1 VEKGE
6 RSINLYNKNLYKSYE
21 KGFISNVIDNWDI
34 ILKDNT
40 TNLSNFKEVLEK
52 QGIYTKVEAS
62 KKQIFFSKENNFA
75 GDNKKAV
82 SLYRIA
88 GILDSQFKNAKEKN
102 FFDYDLSLEIL
113 LNKELDLSKRKQL
126 EKEYNFSII
135 REKKD
140 PVKELELKLNK
151 ELVKKGIEDYNKSI
165 DEELKKYFKPI
176 EFGKTEREREHF
188 NIRYKEVNGY
198 FSNKVKDF
206 MLEEL
211 TKNIKEDSINKA
223 TADYFK
229 KTFKNLTEDY
239 TVEELQDSKLVK
251 NNASIEIFKDQFFK
265 EVPSTSQIEKASI
278 EELKKMQKDISKNM
292 EKSQEEIKEF
302 FEELPAFKKKKEL
315 ENNINTML
323 GTWDKDS
330 SLGIKLDDI
339 YTYIKKEFIEYTKD
353 KELED
358 KELNQYR
365 LDLEK
370 TRETYWD
377 SSSEEEE
384 REEEKEEVKKK
395 EEEKVV
401 TVKTK
406 PRKSVLE
413 EALEATI
420 KEKEKLLKEQQEKDK
435 EELEKSTNREQEIKK
450 GNNEDYEY

>member
-1 VEKGE
+1 M
-6 RSINLYNKNLYKSYE
+6 YKSFE
-21 KGFISNVIDNWDI
+21 KGFIANVIDKWDS
-34 ILKDNT
+34 ILKDDT
-40 TNLSNFKEVLEK
+40 TNLTNFKEVLKK

-62 KKQIFFSKENNFA
+62 KKQIFFSKEDNFT
-75 GDNKKAV
+75 GDNKKVV

-102 FFDYDLSLEIL
+102 FFDYDLSIKIL
-113 LNKELDLSKRKQL
+113 LDKKLELIKRKEL
-126 EKEYNFSII
+126 EKEYNFSNI

-151 ELVKKGIEDYNKSI
+151 ELVKKGIEDYKNNI
-165 DEELKKYFKPI
+165 DKQIQDYFKI
-176 EFGKTEREREHF
+176 SQFGKTEREKEHF

-206 MLEEL
+206 MLEEI

-223 TADYFK
+223 TATYLK
-229 KTFKNLTEDY
+229 NTFKNLSEDY

-251 NNASIEIFKDQFFK
+251 NNASIEIFKEQFYK
-265 EVPSTSQIEKASI
+265 EVPNTYQIEKASI
-278 EELKKMQKDISKNM
+278 KELQKMQKDISKNL

-330 SLGIKLDDI
+330 SLGTALDNI
-339 YTYIKKEFIEYTKD
+339 YTYMKKEFIEYTKD
-353 KELED
+353 KDLED

-370 TRETYWD
+370 TRETWYWD
-377 SSSEEEE
+377 TFSEEEEE

-401 TVKTK
+401 AVKPK

-420 KEKEKLLKEQQEKDK
+420 KEKEKLLREQQEK
-435 EELEKSTNREQEIKK
+435 EELEKSTNKVEDIKK
-450 GNNEDYEY
+450 EKGYEYEH

>member
-1 VEKGE
+1 M
-6 RSINLYNKNLYKSYE
+6 
-21 KGFISNVIDNWDI
+21 
-34 ILKDNT
+34 
-40 TNLSNFKEVLEK
+40 
-52 QGIYTKVEAS
+52 EAS
-62 KKQIFFSKENNFA
+62 KKQIFFSRENNFA
-75 GDNKKAV
+75 GENKKVV
-82 SLYRIA
+82 SLYKVA
-88 GILDSQFKNAKEKN
+88 GILDNQFKNAKKKN
-102 FFDYDLSLEIL
+102 FFDYDLSIKIL
-113 LNKELDLSKRKQL
+113 LDKELELSKRKKL
-126 EKEYNFSII
+126 EKEYNFSNIK
-135 REKKD
+135 EKKD

-151 ELVKKGIEDYNKSI
+151 ELVKKDIEDYKNNI
-165 DEELKKYFKPI
+165 DKQIENYFKI
-176 EFGKTEREREHF
+176 SEFGKTEREKEHF
-188 NIRYKEVNGY
+188 NTKYKEVNGY

-206 MLEEL
+206 MLEEI

-223 TADYFK
+223 TATYLK
-229 KTFKNLTEDY
+229 NTFKNLAEDC
-239 TVEELQDSKLVK
+239 TVEKLQDSKLVK
-251 NNASIEIFKDQFFK
+251 DNASTEIFKDQFYK
-265 EVPSTSQIEKASI
+265 KVPSTMEIEKANI

-370 TRETYWD
+370 TRETFYWD
-377 SSSEEEE
+377 TSSEEEE

-401 TVKTK
+401 TVKSK

-420 KEKEKLLKEQQEKDK
+420 KEKEKLLREQQEKDK
-435 EELEKSTNREQEIKK
+435 EELEKSTNRDQEIKK

>member
-1 VEKGE
+1 M
-6 RSINLYNKNLYKSYE
+6 YKSFE

-62 KKQIFFSKENNFA
+62 KKQIFFSKENNFT
-75 GDNKKAV
+75 GDNKKVV

-102 FFDYDLSLEIL
+102 FFDYDLSIKIL
-113 LNKELDLSKRKQL
+113 LDKELELSKRKKL
-126 EKEYNFSII
+126 EKEYNFSNI

-151 ELVKKGIEDYNKSI
+151 ELVKKGIEDYKNNI
-165 DEELKKYFKPI
+165 DKQMQDYFKI
-176 EFGKTEREREHF
+176 SEFGKTEREKEHF
-188 NIRYKEVNGY
+188 NIRYKEENGY
-198 FSNKVKDF
+198 FFNKVKDF
-206 MLEEL
+206 MLDEMAKDVKTEC
-211 TKNIKEDSINKA
+211 INKA
-223 TADYFK
+223 TANYLK
-229 KTFKNLTEDY
+229 ETFKNLTSDY
-239 TVEELQDSKLVK
+239 TVEELQNSKIVID
-251 NNASIEIFKDQFFK
+251 NATIEILKDKFYK
-265 EVPSTSQIEKASI
+265 VPTTKDIEKANL

-292 EKSQEEIKEF
+292 EKSQEEIKNF

-330 SLGIKLDDI
+330 SLGIALDNI

-353 KELED
+353 KDLED
-358 KELNQYR
+358 KELNEYR
-365 LDLEK
+365 LELK
-370 TRETYWD
+370 NPRETWYWD
-377 SSSEEEE
+377 TSSDEEE

-401 TVKTK
+401 TVKPK

-420 KEKEKLLKEQQEKDK
+420 KDKEKLLREQREQQEK
-435 EELEKSTNREQEIKK
+435 EELEKSTNKKDKEVKK
-450 GNNEDYEY
+450 GYDHEY

>member
-1 VEKGE
+1 M
-6 RSINLYNKNLYKSYE
+6 
-21 KGFISNVIDNWDI
+21 
-34 ILKDNT
+34 
-40 TNLSNFKEVLEK
+40 
-52 QGIYTKVEAS
+52 EAS
-62 KKQIFFSKENNFA
+62 KKQIFFSRENNFT
-75 GDNKKAV
+75 GDNKKVV

-102 FFDYDLSLEIL
+102 FFDYDLSIKIL
-113 LNKELDLSKRKQL
+113 LDKELELSKRKKL
-126 EKEYNFSII
+126 EKEYNFSNIK
-135 REKKD
+135 EKKD

-151 ELVKKGIEDYNKSI
+151 ELVKKDIEDYKINI
-165 DEELKKYFKPI
+165 DKQIENYFKGI

-315 ENNINTML
+315 ENNINNML

-370 TRETYWD
+370 TRETWYWD

-420 KEKEKLLKEQQEKDK
+420 KEKAKLLKEQQEKDK
-435 EELEKSTNREQEIKK
+435 EELEKSTNKVEDIKK
-450 GNNEDYEY
+450 EKGYDYEH

>member
-1 VEKGE
+1 M
-6 RSINLYNKNLYKSYE
+6 YKSYE
-21 KGFISNVIDNWDI
+21 KGFINKVIEQWDT
-34 ILKDNT
+34 ILKDDT
-40 TNLSNFKEVLEK
+40 TNLNNFKEVLEK

-62 KKQIFFSKENNFA
+62 KKQIFFSKENNFS
-75 GDNKKAV
+75 GDNKKVV
-82 SLYRIA
+82 SLYKIA

-113 LNKELDLSKRKQL
+113 LNKELELSKRKEL
-126 EKEYNFSII
+126 EKEYNFSNIK
-135 REKKD
+135 EKKD

-151 ELVKKGIEDYNKSI
+151 ELVKKGIEDYKNNI
-165 DEELKKYFKPI
+165 DKQIQDYFKII
-176 EFGKTEREREHF
+176 EFGKTEREKEHF

-206 MLEEL
+206 MLEEI
-211 TKNIKEDSINKA
+211 TKNIKEDSLNKA
-223 TADYFK
+223 TATYLK
-229 KTFKNLTEDY
+229 NTFKNLAEDC
-239 TVEELQDSKLVK
+239 TVEKLQNSKLVK
-251 NNASIEIFKDQFFK
+251 NNASIEIFKDQFYK

-278 EELKKMQKDISKNM
+278 EELKKMQKDISKNL
-292 EKSQEEIKEF
+292 EKSQEEIKKF

-370 TRETYWD
+370 TRETWYWD

-384 REEEKEEVKKK
+384 KEEEKEEVKKK

-435 EELEKSTNREQEIKK
+435 EELEKSTNKVEDIKK
-450 GNNEDYEY
+450 EKGYDYEH

>member
-1 VEKGE
+1 M
-6 RSINLYNKNLYKSYE
+6 YKSYE

-102 FFDYDLSLEIL
+102 FFDYDLSIKIL
-113 LNKELDLSKRKQL
+113 LDKELELSKRKKL
-126 EKEYNFSII
+126 EKEYNFSNI

-176 EFGKTEREREHF
+176 EFGKTEREKEHF
-188 NIRYKEVNGY
+188 NIKYKEQNGY
-198 FSNKVKDF
+198 FFNKVKDF
-206 MLEEL
+206 ILEEI
-211 TKNIKEDSINKA
+211 TENVKEASVNKA
-223 TADYFK
+223 TATYLK
-229 KTFKNLTEDY
+229 NTFKNLTEDY
-239 TVEELQDSKLVK
+239 TVEELQNSKLVK
-251 NNASIEIFKDQFFK
+251 DNASIEIFKDQFYK
-265 EVPSTSQIEKASI
+265 EVPSAMEIEKASLK
-278 EELKKMQKDISKNM
+278 ELKKMQKDISKNM

-339 YTYIKKEFIEYTKD
+339 YTYMKKEFIEYTKD
-353 KELED
+353 KDLED

-370 TRETYWD
+370 TRQTFYWD
-377 SSSEEEE
+377 TDTSSEEE

-401 TVKTK
+401 TFKPK
-406 PRKSVLE
+406 PRKSVIE
-413 EALEATI
+413 EAIEATI
-420 KEKEKLLKEQQEKDK
+420 KEKEKLLREQQEKEG
-435 EELEKSTNREQEIKK
+435 EELEKSTNKVEDIKK
-450 GNNEDYEY
+450 EKGYDYEH

>member
-1 VEKGE
+1 M
-6 RSINLYNKNLYKSYE
+6 YKSFE

-52 QGIYTKVEAS
+52 QGIYTKVEPS

-75 GDNKKAV
+75 GENKKAV

-113 LNKELDLSKRKQL
+113 LNKELELSKKKEL
-126 EKEYNFSII
+126 EKEYNFSNIK
-135 REKKD
+135 EKKD

-151 ELVKKGIEDYNKSI
+151 ELVKKSIEDYNKSI

-176 EFGKTEREREHF
+176 EFGNTEKEKEHF

-206 MLEEL
+206 MLEEI

-239 TVEELQDSKLVK
+239 TVEELQKSKLVK
-251 NNASIEIFKDQFFK
+251 NNANIEILKDQFYK
-265 EVPSTSQIEKASI
+265 ELPSTSQIEKASLK
-278 EELKKMQKDISKNM
+278 ELKKMQKEISVNI
-292 EKSQEEIKEF
+292 EKSEEEIKNF

-315 ENNINTML
+315 ENNINNML
-323 GTWDKDS
+323 GSWNKDS
-330 SLGIKLDDI
+330 GLGTSLDNI
-339 YTYIKKEFIEYTKD
+339 YSYMKKEFIEYTKD
-353 KELED
+353 KDLED

-370 TRETYWD
+370 TRETWYWD

-384 REEEKEEVKKK
+384 DREEEKEEVKKK

-401 TVKTK
+401 TVKQK
-406 PRKSVLE
+406 PRKSVLV

-420 KEKEKLLKEQQEKDK
+420 KDKEKLLKEQQEKDK
-435 EELEKSTNREQEIKK
+435 EELEKSTNRDQEIKK

>member
-1 VEKGE
+1 M
-6 RSINLYNKNLYKSYE
+6 
-21 KGFISNVIDNWDI
+21 
-34 ILKDNT
+34 
-40 TNLSNFKEVLEK
+40 LEK
-52 QGIYTKVEAS
+52 KGIYTKVAPE

-75 GDNKKAV
+75 GDNKKVV
-82 SLYRIA
+82 SLYKIA

-102 FFDYDLSLEIL
+102 FFDYDLSIKIL
-113 LNKELDLSKRKQL
+113 LDKELELSKRKEL
-126 EKEYNFSII
+126 EKEYNFSNIK
-135 REKKD
+135 EKKD

-151 ELVKKGIEDYNKSI
+151 ELVKKGIEDYKNNI
-165 DEELKKYFKPI
+165 DKQIQDYFKII
-176 EFGKTEREREHF
+176 EFGKTEREKEHF
-188 NIRYKEVNGY
+188 NTRYKEVNGY

-206 MLEEL
+206 MLEEI
-211 TKNIKEDSINKA
+211 TKNIKEDSLNKA
-223 TADYFK
+223 TATYLK
-229 KTFKNLTEDY
+229 NTFKNLAEDC
-239 TVEELQDSKLVK
+239 TVEKLQNSKLVK
-251 NNASIEIFKDQFFK
+251 NNANIEILKDQFYK
-265 EVPSTSQIEKASI
+265 KVPSTMEIEKASI
-278 EELKKMQKDISKNM
+278 EELKKMQKDISKNV

-315 ENNINTML
+315 ENNINNML
-323 GTWDKDS
+323 GSWDKNS
-330 SLGIKLDDI
+330 SLGTALDNI
-339 YTYIKKEFIEYTKD
+339 YTYMKKEFIEYTKD
-353 KELED
+353 KNLED

-370 TRETYWD
+370 TRETWYWD

-435 EELEKSTNREQEIKK
+435 EELEKSTNKVEDIKK
-450 GNNEDYEY
+450 EKGYDYEH

>member
-1 VEKGE
+1 ME
-6 RSINLYNKNLYKSYE
+6 
-21 KGFISNVIDNWDI
+21 
-34 ILKDNT
+34 
-40 TNLSNFKEVLEK
+40 
-52 QGIYTKVEAS
+52 
-62 KKQIFFSKENNFA
+62 
-75 GDNKKAV
+75 
-82 SLYRIA
+82 
-88 GILDSQFKNAKEKN
+88 
-102 FFDYDLSLEIL
+102 
-113 LNKELDLSKRKQL
+113 LSKRKEL
-126 EKEYNFSII
+126 EKEYNFSNI

-140 PVKELELKLNK
+140 PAKELELKLNK
-151 ELVKKGIEDYNKSI
+151 ELVKKSIEDYNKSI

-176 EFGKTEREREHF
+176 EFGKTEREKEHF
-188 NIRYKEVNGY
+188 NIKYKEINGY

-206 MLEEL
+206 MLEEI

-223 TADYFK
+223 TATYLK
-229 KTFKNLTEDY
+229 NTFKNLAEDC
-239 TVEELQDSKLVK
+239 TVEKLQDSKLVK
-251 NNASIEIFKDQFFK
+251 DNASIEIFKDQFYK
-265 EVPSTSQIEKASI
+265 EVPSTMEIEKASLK
-278 EELKKMQKDISKNM
+278 ELKEMQKDISKNM
-292 EKSQEEIKEF
+292 EKSQEEIKKF

-339 YTYIKKEFIEYTKD
+339 YTYIKKEFIEYTKN
-353 KELED
+353 KNLED

-370 TRETYWD
+370 PRQTYWD

-384 REEEKEEVKKK
+384 KEEEKEEVKKK

-401 TVKTK
+401 TVKQK

-435 EELEKSTNREQEIKK
+435 EELEKITNRDQEIKK

>member
-1 VEKGE
+1 M
-6 RSINLYNKNLYKSYE
+6 
-21 KGFISNVIDNWDI
+21 
-34 ILKDNT
+34 
-40 TNLSNFKEVLEK
+40 
-52 QGIYTKVEAS
+52 EAS

-75 GDNKKAV
+75 GENKKVV
-82 SLYRIA
+82 SLYKIA

-113 LNKELDLSKRKQL
+113 LNKELELSKRKEL
-126 EKEYNFSII
+126 EKEYNFSNIK
-135 REKKD
+135 EKKD

-151 ELVKKGIEDYNKSI
+151 ELVKKGIEDYKNNI
-165 DEELKKYFKPI
+165 DKQIQDYFKII
-176 EFGKTEREREHF
+176 EFGKTEREKEHF

-206 MLEEL
+206 MLEEI
-211 TKNIKEDSINKA
+211 TKNIKKDSINKA
-223 TADYFK
+223 TATYLK
-229 KTFKNLTEDY
+229 NTFKNLTEDY
-239 TVEELQDSKLVK
+239 TVEELQNSKLVK
-251 NNASIEIFKDQFFK
+251 DNASIEIFKDQFYK
-265 EVPSTSQIEKASI
+265 ELPSTSQIEKASLK
-278 EELKKMQKDISKNM
+278 ELKELQKDISKNM
-292 EKSQEEIKEF
+292 EKSQEEIKDF

-353 KELED
+353 KDLED

-370 TRETYWD
+370 PRQTYWD

-384 REEEKEEVKKK
+384 KEEEKEEVKKK

-401 TVKTK
+401 TVKQK

-413 EALEATI
+413 EAIEATI

-435 EELEKSTNREQEIKK
+435 EELEKSTNRDQEIKK

>member
-1 VEKGE
+1 M
-6 RSINLYNKNLYKSYE
+6 
-21 KGFISNVIDNWDI
+21 
-34 ILKDNT
+34 
-40 TNLSNFKEVLEK
+40 
-52 QGIYTKVEAS
+52 
-62 KKQIFFSKENNFA
+62 
-75 GDNKKAV
+75 
-82 SLYRIA
+82 
-88 GILDSQFKNAKEKN
+88 
-102 FFDYDLSLEIL
+102 
-113 LNKELDLSKRKQL
+113 
-126 EKEYNFSII
+126 
-135 REKKD
+135 
-140 PVKELELKLNK
+140 ELKLNK
-151 ELVKKGIEDYNKSI
+151 ELVKKVIENYNKSI

-176 EFGKTEREREHF
+176 EFGKTEREKEHF
-188 NIRYKEVNGY
+188 NIKYKEVNGY

-206 MLEEL
+206 MLEEI

-223 TADYFK
+223 TATYLK
-229 KTFKNLTEDY
+229 NTFKNLTEDY

-251 NNASIEIFKDQFFK
+251 NNASIEIFKDQFYK
-265 EVPSTSQIEKASI
+265 EVPSAMEIEKASLK
-278 EELKKMQKDISKNM
+278 ELKKMQKDISKNT

-339 YTYIKKEFIEYTKD
+339 YTYIKKEFIEYTKN
-353 KELED
+353 KNLED

-370 TRETYWD
+370 PRQTWYWD
-377 SSSEEEE
+377 ISSEEE

-401 TVKTK
+401 TVKPK

-435 EELEKSTNREQEIKK
+435 EELEKITNRDQEIKK
-450 GNNEDYEY
+450 GYDYEH

>member
-1 VEKGE
+1 M
-6 RSINLYNKNLYKSYE
+6 
-21 KGFISNVIDNWDI
+21 
-34 ILKDNT
+34 
-40 TNLSNFKEVLEK
+40 
-52 QGIYTKVEAS
+52 
-62 KKQIFFSKENNFA
+62 
-75 GDNKKAV
+75 
-82 SLYRIA
+82 
-88 GILDSQFKNAKEKN
+88 
-102 FFDYDLSLEIL
+102 
-113 LNKELDLSKRKQL
+113 
-126 EKEYNFSII
+126 
-135 REKKD
+135 
-140 PVKELELKLNK
+140 ELKLNK
-151 ELVKKGIEDYNKSI
+151 ELVKKVIENYNKSI

-176 EFGKTEREREHF
+176 EFGKTEREKEHF
-188 NIRYKEVNGY
+188 NIKYKEVNGY

-206 MLEEL
+206 MLEEI

-223 TADYFK
+223 TATYLK
-229 KTFKNLTEDY
+229 NTFKNLTEDY

-251 NNASIEIFKDQFFK
+251 NNASIEIFKDQFYK
-265 EVPSTSQIEKASI
+265 EVPSAMEIEKASLK
-278 EELKKMQKDISKNM
+278 ELKKMQKDISKNT

-339 YTYIKKEFIEYTKD
+339 YTYMKKEFIEYTKD
-353 KELED
+353 KDLED

-370 TRETYWD
+370 TRQTFYWD
-377 SSSEEEE
+377 TDTSSEEE

-401 TVKTK
+401 TVKPK
-406 PRKSVLE
+406 SRKSVLE

-435 EELEKSTNREQEIKK
+435 EELEKSTNRDQEIKK

>member
-1 VEKGE
+1 M
-6 RSINLYNKNLYKSYE
+6 
-21 KGFISNVIDNWDI
+21 
-34 ILKDNT
+34 
-40 TNLSNFKEVLEK
+40 
-52 QGIYTKVEAS
+52 EAS

-75 GDNKKAV
+75 GENKKVV
-82 SLYRIA
+82 SLYKIA

-102 FFDYDLSLEIL
+102 FFDYDLSIKIL
-113 LNKELDLSKRKQL
+113 LDKELELSKRKEL
-126 EKEYNFSII
+126 EKEYNFSNI

-140 PVKELELKLNK
+140 PIKELELKLNK

-165 DEELKKYFKPI
+165 DEKLKKYFKPI
-176 EFGKTEREREHF
+176 EFGKTEREKEHF
-188 NIRYKEVNGY
+188 NIRYKEENGY
-198 FSNKVKDF
+198 FFNKVKDF
-206 MLEEL
+206 MLEET
-211 TKNIKEDSINKA
+211 TKNVKENSINKA

-229 KTFKNLTEDY
+229 KTFKNLAEDY
-239 TVEELQDSKLVK
+239 TVEELQNSKLVK
-251 NNASIEIFKDQFFK
+251 NNANIEILKDQFYK

-302 FEELPAFKKKKEL
+302 FKELPAFKKKEEI

-339 YTYIKKEFIEYTKD
+339 YTYIKKEFTEYTKD
-353 KELED
+353 KVLED
-358 KELNQYR
+358 KELNEYR
-365 LDLEK
+365 LELERP
-370 TRETYWD
+370 RETWYWV
-377 SSSEEEE
+377 SSSGEED

-401 TVKTK
+401 TVKPK

-413 EALEATI
+413 EAIEATI

-435 EELEKSTNREQEIKK
+435 EELEKSTNRDQEIKK

>member
-1 VEKGE
+1 M
-6 RSINLYNKNLYKSYE
+6 YKSYE
-21 KGFISNVIDNWDI
+21 KGFIANVIDKWDS
-34 ILKDNT
+34 ILKDDT
-40 TNLSNFKEVLEK
+40 TNLTNFKEVLKK

-62 KKQIFFSKENNFA
+62 KKQIFFSKEDNFT
-75 GDNKKAV
+75 GDNKKVV

-102 FFDYDLSLEIL
+102 TFDYDLSLEIL
-113 LNKELDLSKRKQL
+113 ANKELELSKRKEL

-151 ELVKKGIEDYNKSI
+151 ELVKKSIEDYKNNI
-165 DEELKKYFKPI
+165 DKQIQDYFKPI
-176 EFGKTEREREHF
+176 EFGKTEREKEHF
-188 NIRYKEVNGY
+188 NIKYKEQNGY
-198 FSNKVKDF
+198 FFNKVKDF
-206 MLEEL
+206 ILEET
-211 TKNIKEDSINKA
+211 TKNVKEDSINKA

-229 KTFKNLTEDY
+229 KTFKNLAEDY

-251 NNASIEIFKDQFFK
+251 NNATIEIFKDQFFK
-265 EVPSTSQIEKASI
+265 EFPSTSQIEKASI
-278 EELKKMQKDISKNM
+278 EELKKMQKEISVNI
-292 EKSQEEIKEF
+292 EKTEEEIKEF
-302 FEELPAFKKKKEL
+302 FEELPAFKKKEEI
-315 ENNINTML
+315 ENNINNIL

-353 KELED
+353 KVLED
-358 KELNQYR
+358 KELSEYK
-365 LDLEK
+365 LELERP
-370 TRETYWD
+370 RETWYWD
-377 SSSEEEE
+377 SSSSEEED

-401 TVKTK
+401 TFKPK

-420 KEKEKLLKEQQEKDK
+420 KEKEKLLRDQQEKEK
-435 EELEKSTNREQEIKK
+435 EELEKSTNKENKEIKK
-450 GNNEDYEY
+450 GYDYEH

>member
-1 VEKGE
+1 M
-6 RSINLYNKNLYKSYE
+6 YKSFE
-21 KGFISNVIDNWDI
+21 KGFIANVIDKWDS
-34 ILKDNT
+34 ILKDDT
-40 TNLSNFKEVLEK
+40 TNLTNFKEVLKK

-62 KKQIFFSKENNFA
+62 KKQIFFSKEDNFT
-75 GDNKKAV
+75 GDNKKVV

-102 FFDYDLSLEIL
+102 FFDYDLSIKIL
-113 LNKELDLSKRKQL
+113 LDKELELSKRKEL
-126 EKEYNFSII
+126 EKEYNFSNIK
-135 REKKD
+135 EKKD

-151 ELVKKGIEDYNKSI
+151 ELVKKGIEDYKSNI
-165 DEELKKYFKPI
+165 DNQIEDYFKI
-176 EFGKTEREREHF
+176 SQFGKTEREKEHF

-206 MLEEL
+206 MLEEI

-223 TADYFK
+223 TATYLK
-229 KTFKNLTEDY
+229 NTFKNLAEDC
-239 TVEELQDSKLVK
+239 TVEKLQDSKLVK
-251 NNASIEIFKDQFFK
+251 NNASIEIFKDQFYK
-265 EVPSTSQIEKASI
+265 KVPSTMEIEKASI

-302 FEELPAFKKKKEL
+302 FKELPAFKKKEEI

-339 YTYIKKEFIEYTKD
+339 YNYMKKEFIEYTKD
-353 KELED
+353 KDLED

-370 TRETYWD
+370 PRQTYWD

-384 REEEKEEVKKK
+384 KEEEKEEVKKK

-401 TVKTK
+401 TVKQK

-420 KEKEKLLKEQQEKDK
+420 KEKEKLLRDQQEKEK
-435 EELEKSTNREQEIKK
+435 EELEKSTNKENKEIKK
-450 GNNEDYEY
+450 GYDYEH

>member
-1 VEKGE
+1 ME
-6 RSINLYNKNLYKSYE
+6 
-21 KGFISNVIDNWDI
+21 
-34 ILKDNT
+34 
-40 TNLSNFKEVLEK
+40 
-52 QGIYTKVEAS
+52 
-62 KKQIFFSKENNFA
+62 
-75 GDNKKAV
+75 
-82 SLYRIA
+82 
-88 GILDSQFKNAKEKN
+88 
-102 FFDYDLSLEIL
+102 
-113 LNKELDLSKRKQL
+113 LSKRKEL
-126 EKEYNFSII
+126 EKEYNFSNI

-140 PVKELELKLNK
+140 PAKELELKLNK
-151 ELVKKGIEDYNKSI
+151 ELVKKSIEDYNKSI

-176 EFGKTEREREHF
+176 EFGKTEREKEHF
-188 NIRYKEVNGY
+188 NIKYKEINGY

-206 MLEEL
+206 MLEEI

-223 TADYFK
+223 TATYLK
-229 KTFKNLTEDY
+229 NTFKNLAEDC
-239 TVEELQDSKLVK
+239 TVEKLQDSKLVK
-251 NNASIEIFKDQFFK
+251 DNASIEIFKDQFYK
-265 EVPSTSQIEKASI
+265 EVPSTMEIEKASLK
-278 EELKKMQKDISKNM
+278 ELKEMQKDISKNM
-292 EKSQEEIKEF
+292 EKSQEEIKKF

-370 TRETYWD
+370 PRQTYWD

-401 TVKTK
+401 TFKPK

-420 KEKEKLLKEQQEKDK
+420 KDKEKLLREQQEKEK
-435 EELEKSTNREQEIKK
+435 EELEKSTNKENKEIKK
-450 GNNEDYEY
+450 GYDYEH

>member
-1 VEKGE
+1 M
-6 RSINLYNKNLYKSYE
+6 
-21 KGFISNVIDNWDI
+21 
-34 ILKDNT
+34 
-40 TNLSNFKEVLEK
+40 
-52 QGIYTKVEAS
+52 
-62 KKQIFFSKENNFA
+62 
-75 GDNKKAV
+75 
-82 SLYRIA
+82 
-88 GILDSQFKNAKEKN
+88 
-102 FFDYDLSLEIL
+102 
-113 LNKELDLSKRKQL
+113 
-126 EKEYNFSII
+126 
-135 REKKD
+135 
-140 PVKELELKLNK
+140 ELKLNK
-151 ELVKKGIEDYNKSI
+151 ELVKKVIENYNKSI

-176 EFGKTEREREHF
+176 EFGKTEREKEHF
-188 NIRYKEVNGY
+188 NIKYKEVNGY

-265 EVPSTSQIEKASI
+265 EVPSLSEIEKASLK
-278 EELKKMQKDISKNM
+278 ELKKMQKDISKNM

-330 SLGIKLDDI
+330 SLGIKLDYI
-339 YTYIKKEFIEYTKD
+339 YTYMKKEFIEYTKD
-353 KELED
+353 KDLED

-370 TRETYWD
+370 TRQTFYWD
-377 SSSEEEE
+377 TDTSSEEE

-401 TVKTK
+401 TVKPK

-420 KEKEKLLKEQQEKDK
+420 KEKEKLLREQQEKEK
-435 EELEKSTNREQEIKK
+435 EELEKSTNKENKEIKK
-450 GNNEDYEY
+450 GYDYEH

>member
-1 VEKGE
+1 M
-6 RSINLYNKNLYKSYE
+6 YKSFE

-52 QGIYTKVEAS
+52 KGIYTKVVPE
-62 KKQIFFSKENNFA
+62 KKQIFFSREDNFS
-75 GDNKKAV
+75 GENKKVV
-82 SLYRIA
+82 SLYKVA
-88 GILDSQFKNAKEKN
+88 GILDNQFKNAKEKN
-102 FFDYDLSLEIL
+102 FFDYDLSIKIL
-113 LNKELDLSKRKQL
+113 LDKELELSKRKQL
-126 EKEYNFSII
+126 EKEYNFSNIK
-135 REKKD
+135 EKKD

-151 ELVKKGIEDYNKSI
+151 ELVKKSIEDYNKSI

-176 EFGKTEREREHF
+176 EFGKTEREKEHF

-206 MLEEL
+206 MLEEI
-211 TKNIKEDSINKA
+211 TKNIKEDSLNKA
-223 TADYFK
+223 TATYLK
-229 KTFKNLTEDY
+229 NTFKNLAEDC
-239 TVEELQDSKLVK
+239 TVEKLQNSKLVK
-251 NNASIEIFKDQFFK
+251 NNANIEILKDQFYK
-265 EVPSTSQIEKASI
+265 EVPSTMEIEKASI
-278 EELKKMQKDISKNM
+278 EKLKKMQKDISKNM

-315 ENNINTML
+315 ENNINNML
-323 GTWDKDS
+323 GSWDKNS
-330 SLGIKLDDI
+330 SLGTALDNI
-339 YTYIKKEFIEYTKD
+339 YTYMKKEFIEYTKD
-353 KELED
+353 KNLED

-370 TRETYWD
+370 TRETFYWD

-384 REEEKEEVKKK
+384 DREEEKEEVKKK

-420 KEKEKLLKEQQEKDK
+420 KEKEKLLKEQQKKDK
-435 EELEKSTNREQEIKK
+435 EELEKSTNKVEDIKK
-450 GNNEDYEY
+450 EKGYNYEH

>member
-1 VEKGE
+1 M
-6 RSINLYNKNLYKSYE
+6 
-21 KGFISNVIDNWDI
+21 
-34 ILKDNT
+34 
-40 TNLSNFKEVLEK
+40 LEK
-52 QGIYTKVEAS
+52 KGIYTKVAPE

-75 GDNKKAV
+75 GDNKKVV
-82 SLYRIA
+82 SLYKIA

-102 FFDYDLSLEIL
+102 FFDYDLSIKIL
-113 LNKELDLSKRKQL
+113 LDKELELSKRKKL
-126 EKEYNFSII
+126 EKEYNFSNIK
-135 REKKD
+135 EKKD

-151 ELVKKGIEDYNKSI
+151 ELVKKDIEDYKINI
-165 DEELKKYFKPI
+165 DKQIENYFKGI

-315 ENNINTML
+315 ENNINNML

-370 TRETYWD
+370 TRETWYWD

-420 KEKEKLLKEQQEKDK
+420 KEKAKLLKEQQEKDK
-435 EELEKSTNREQEIKK
+435 EELEKSTNRDQEIKK

>member
-1 VEKGE
+1 M
-6 RSINLYNKNLYKSYE
+6 
-21 KGFISNVIDNWDI
+21 
-34 ILKDNT
+34 
-40 TNLSNFKEVLEK
+40 
-52 QGIYTKVEAS
+52 
-62 KKQIFFSKENNFA
+62 
-75 GDNKKAV
+75 
-82 SLYRIA
+82 
-88 GILDSQFKNAKEKN
+88 
-102 FFDYDLSLEIL
+102 
-113 LNKELDLSKRKQL
+113 
-126 EKEYNFSII
+126 
-135 REKKD
+135 
-140 PVKELELKLNK
+140 ELKLNK
-151 ELVKKGIEDYNKSI
+151 ELVKKVIENYNKSI

-176 EFGKTEREREHF
+176 EFGKTEREKEHF
-188 NIRYKEVNGY
+188 NIKYKEVNGY

-206 MLEEL
+206 MLEEI

-223 TADYFK
+223 TATYLK
-229 KTFKNLTEDY
+229 NTFKNLTEDY

-251 NNASIEIFKDQFFK
+251 NNASIEIFKDQFYK
-265 EVPSTSQIEKASI
+265 EVPSAMEIEKASLK
-278 EELKKMQKDISKNM
+278 ELKKMQKDISKNT

-330 SLGIKLDDI
+330 SLGTALDNI
-339 YTYIKKEFIEYTKD
+339 YTYMKKEFIEYTKD
-353 KELED
+353 KNLED

-370 TRETYWD
+370 TRETWYWD
-377 SSSEEEE
+377 FSSEEEE
-384 REEEKEEVKKK
+384 DREEEKEEVKKK

-435 EELEKSTNREQEIKK
+435 EELEKSTNKENKEIKK
-450 GNNEDYEY
+450 GYDYEH

>member
-1 VEKGE
+1 M
-6 RSINLYNKNLYKSYE
+6 YKSFE
-21 KGFISNVIDNWDI
+21 KGFIANVIDKWDS
-34 ILKDNT
+34 ILKDDT
-40 TNLSNFKEVLEK
+40 TNLTNFKEVLKK

-62 KKQIFFSKENNFA
+62 KKQIFFSKEDNFT
-75 GDNKKAV
+75 GDNKKVV

-102 FFDYDLSLEIL
+102 FFDYDLSIKIL
-113 LNKELDLSKRKQL
+113 LDKELELSKRKEL
-126 EKEYNFSII
+126 EKEYNFSNI

-151 ELVKKGIEDYNKSI
+151 ELVKKGIEDYKNNI
-165 DEELKKYFKPI
+165 DKQIENYFKI
-176 EFGKTEREREHF
+176 SEFGKTEREKEHF

-206 MLEEL
+206 MLEEI
-211 TKNIKEDSINKA
+211 TKNIKEDSVNKA
-223 TADYFK
+223 TATYLK
-229 KTFKNLTEDY
+229 NTFKNLTEDY
-239 TVEELQDSKLVK
+239 TIEELQDSKLVK
-251 NNASIEIFKDQFFK
+251 NNANIEIFKDQFYK
-265 EVPSTSQIEKASI
+265 EVPSTMEIEKASI
-278 EELKKMQKDISKNM
+278 EKLKKMQKDISKNM

-339 YTYIKKEFIEYTKD
+339 YTYMKKEFIEYTKD
-353 KELED
+353 KNLED

-370 TRETYWD
+370 TRETFYWD
-377 SSSEEEE
+377 SSLEEED

-395 EEEKVV
+395 KEEKVV
-401 TVKTK
+401 TVKQK

-435 EELEKSTNREQEIKK
+435 EELEKSTNRDQEIKK
-450 GNNEDYEY
+450 GNNEEYEY